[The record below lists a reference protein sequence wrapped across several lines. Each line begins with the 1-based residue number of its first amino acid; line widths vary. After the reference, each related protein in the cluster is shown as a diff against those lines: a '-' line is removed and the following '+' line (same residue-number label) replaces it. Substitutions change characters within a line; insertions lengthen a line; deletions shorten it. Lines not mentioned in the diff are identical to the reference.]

1 MSEFED
7 KLNHILS
14 DPQEMEKI
22 SRLAAQLMG
31 GSADNGHDDA
41 PPSPGGAL
49 PDLSG
54 ILGKLGNTGGKS
66 DKAALLSALSPYLR
80 PDRRQKL
87 QKAMRLAQAARIA
100 GVALEAYGGDGSV

>member
-31 GSADNGHDDA
+31 DSTNGQGDT
-41 PPSPGGAL
+41 PPSPGGGL

-87 QKAMRLAQAARIA
+87 QKALRLAQAARIA

>member
-31 GSADNGHDDA
+31 GSADGQGDA
-41 PPSPGGAL
+41 PPPPGGGL
-49 PDLSG
+49 PDLKG
-54 ILGKLGNTGGKS
+54 MLGGLGQRS
-66 DKAALLSALSPYLR
+66 DKSALLSALSPYLS

-87 QKAMRLAQAARIA
+87 QKALRLAQAARIA

>member
-31 GSADNGHDDA
+31 GSADGQGDT
-41 PPSPGGAL
+41 PPSPGGGL

-54 ILGKLGNTGGKS
+54 ILGKLGSTGGKS
-66 DKAALLSALSPYLR
+66 DKAALLSALSPYLS

-87 QKAMRLAQAARIA
+87 QKALRLAQAARIA

>member
-31 GSADNGHDDA
+31 GGADEGHGDA
-41 PPSPGGAL
+41 PSSPGGGF
-49 PDLSG
+49 PDLKG
-54 ILGKLGNTGGKS
+54 MLGSLGQRS
-66 DKAALLSALSPYLR
+66 DKTALLSALSPYLR
-80 PDRRQKL
+80 PDRRKKL
-87 QKAMRLAQAARIA
+87 QKALRLAQAARIA